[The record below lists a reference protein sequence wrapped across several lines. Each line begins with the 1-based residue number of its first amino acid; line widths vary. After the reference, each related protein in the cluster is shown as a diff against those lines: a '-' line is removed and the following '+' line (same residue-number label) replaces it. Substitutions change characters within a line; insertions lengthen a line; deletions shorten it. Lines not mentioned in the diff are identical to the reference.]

1 MKSTAHINIR
11 IEPEYEEMLEE
22 LLRVDAKEAMKFNRL
37 PMNKTQ
43 VIKKAI
49 KEYYGSKMSRSSA
62 NVYADQISNSIE
74 PMLMSLFKTLDER
87 QLLLLKKL
95 ESMNQKELLYL
106 ELMALDSEHK
116 THTKENRFVFEK
128 LNYSEDDFEDEVKKK
143 LQKYLAKDSKK

>member
-11 IEPEYEEMLEE
+11 IEPEYEEMLDE

-49 KEYYGSKMSRSSA
+49 KEYYGLKMSGSSSNA
-62 NVYADQISNSIE
+62 RAEPTPNSIE
-74 PMLMSLFKTLDER
+74 PMLMSLFKTMDER
-87 QLLLLKKL
+87 QSLLLKKI

-106 ELMALDSEHK
+106 ELMTLESEHK
-116 THTKENRFVFEK
+116 THKENRFVLGK
-128 LNYSEDDFEDEVKKK
+128 LNYYEEDFEDTVKKK
-143 LQKYLAKDSKK
+143 LQENLAESSKK

>member
-11 IEPEYEEMLEE
+11 IEPEYEEMLDE
-22 LLRVDAKEAMKFNRL
+22 LLRVDAKEAMIFNRL

-49 KEYYGSKMSRSSA
+49 KEYYGLKMSGSSA
-62 NVYADQISNSIE
+62 NARAEPTPNSIE
-74 PMLMSLFKTLDER
+74 PMLMSLFKTMDER
-87 QLLLLKKL
+87 QSLLLKKI

-106 ELMALDSEHK
+106 ELMLLETEHK
-116 THTKENRFVFEK
+116 THTKENRFVLGK

-143 LQKYLAKDSKK
+143 LQKYLAKDNKK